1 MARTANPAAAAMRPT
16 SAATDAT
23 AMQYRVRAIDAQQQI
38 QTLLLEALDDAD
50 ARTQAL
56 TQRLAPISVIQC
68 NRLAIGG
75 AKRFP
80 LLLFVQE
87 LQALLAAGLSVV
99 EALETL
105 IEKDPLPQRRAVLAR
120 LAQHLREGQRLSAA
134 MRQQSAVFPPLFV
147 GVVQAA
153 ENTSDLPRALSRYI
167 EYEARLEAVRH
178 QVVSAAI
185 YPAILLVVGGA
196 VSLFLLG
203 YVVPRFASVYQ
214 SSGREL
220 PWASQLL
227 MAWGQFA
234 GEHAAWLL
242 TAFGAGM
249 AAIFWFA
256 RRQIASGGW
265 WRALRLLPG
274 AKSRLDILELS
285 RLYLTLG
292 MLLEGG
298 IAVQHALKLS
308 AAVVD
313 TQRQRALAEVK
324 AAVQSGESMSVALE
338 QHGLSTPVAL
348 RLLRVGEQS
357 GQLGQMLTRTAA
369 FYDGETTRWMER
381 FTKTFE
387 PVLMAAIGL
396 VIGLIVILLYMPV
409 FDLAGSLQ

>member
-1 MARTANPAAAAMRPT
+1 
-16 SAATDAT
+16 
-23 AMQYRVRAIDAQQQI
+23 MQYQVRALDSQQQI
-38 QTLLLEALDDAD
+38 QTLLLEALDESDVRAQVL
-50 ARTQAL
+50 A
-56 TQRLAPISVIQC
+56 QRLMPVSLAPRR
-68 NRLAIGG
+68 RLRSGSGTAF
-75 AKRFP
+75 R
-80 LLLFVQE
+80 LLLFAQE
-87 LQALLAAGLSVV
+87 LQALLAAGLSVI
-99 EALETL
+99 ESLDTL
-105 IEKDPLPQRRAVLAR
+105 VEKDPLPARSAVLSR

-134 MRQQSAVFPPLFV
+134 MRLQPAVFPPLFV

-153 ENTSDLPRALSRYI
+153 ENTSDLPRALLRYI
-167 EYEARLEAVRH
+167 EYETRVESVRH

-185 YPAILLVVGGA
+185 YPAILLVVGGG

-214 SSGREL
+214 GSDRDL

-234 GEHAAWLL
+234 GEHAVWLFA
-242 TAFGAGM
+242 AFVLAVS
-249 AAIFWFA
+249 AAIWFA
-256 RRQIASGGW
+256 RQQIASGGW

-274 AKSRLDILELS
+274 ARPRLEILELS

-298 IAVQHALKLS
+298 IPVQHALKLS
-308 AAVVD
+308 GAVIDAQHQPALLAVRAAV
-313 TQRQRALAEVK
+313 E
-324 AAVQSGESMSVALE
+324 SGEPLSIALE
-338 QHGLSTPVAL
+338 RNGLSTPVAL

-357 GQLGQMLTRTAA
+357 GQLGHMLTRTAA
-369 FYDGETTRWMER
+369 FYEGETTRWIDR
-381 FTKTFE
+381 FTKGFE

>member
-1 MARTANPAAAAMRPT
+1 
-16 SAATDAT
+16 
-23 AMQYRVRAIDAQQQI
+23 MQYQVRALDSQQQI
-38 QTLLLEALDDAD
+38 QTLLLEALDESDVRAQVL
-50 ARTQAL
+50 A
-56 TQRLAPISVIQC
+56 QRLMPVSLAPRR
-68 NRLAIGG
+68 RLRSGSGTAF
-75 AKRFP
+75 R
-80 LLLFVQE
+80 LLLFAQE
-87 LQALLAAGLSVV
+87 LQALLAAGLSVI
-99 EALETL
+99 ESLDTL
-105 IEKDPLPQRRAVLAR
+105 VEKDPLPARSAVLSR

-134 MRQQSAVFPPLFV
+134 MRLQPAVFPPLFV

-153 ENTSDLPRALSRYI
+153 ENTSDLPRALLRYI
-167 EYEARLEAVRH
+167 EYETRVESVRH

-185 YPAILLVVGGA
+185 YPAILLVVGGG

-214 SSGREL
+214 SSGRDL

-234 GEHAAWLL
+234 GEHAVWLFA
-242 TAFGAGM
+242 AFVMAVS
-249 AAIFWFA
+249 AAIWFV
-256 RRQIASGGW
+256 RQQIASGGW

-274 AKSRLDILELS
+274 AKPRLEILELS

-308 AAVVD
+308 GAVIDAQRQPALLAVRAAV
-313 TQRQRALAEVK
+313 E
-324 AAVQSGESMSVALE
+324 SGEPLSIALE
-338 QHGLSTPVAL
+338 RNGLSTTVAL

-357 GQLGQMLTRTAA
+357 GQLGHMLTRTAA
-369 FYDGETTRWMER
+369 FYEGETTRWIDR
-381 FTKTFE
+381 FTKGFE